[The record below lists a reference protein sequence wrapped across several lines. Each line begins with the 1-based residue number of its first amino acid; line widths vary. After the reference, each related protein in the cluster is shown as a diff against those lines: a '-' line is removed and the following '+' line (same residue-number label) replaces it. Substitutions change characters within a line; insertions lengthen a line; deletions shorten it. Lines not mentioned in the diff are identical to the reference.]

1 MQSYYPEQFER
12 ELGCTERDWLRWLP
26 SAIGTR
32 PHQLLEGQ
40 ASVSFEPG
48 ALSLSWRENEPLRI
62 ALIRMPRLQVQ
73 FVFEGLSDARRHGFM
88 QRFDL
93 HMQRGGG

>member
-1 MQSYYPEQFER
+1 MQSYYPAQFAR

-26 SAIGTR
+26 SAIGAHPYQLR
-32 PHQLLEGQ
+32 PGQ
-40 ASVSFEPG
+40 ASVVCDG
-48 ALSLSWRENEPLRI
+48 ATLELCWRVGEPLRI
-62 ALIRMPRLQVQ
+62 ALIRMPRLHVR
-73 FVFEGLSDARRHGFM
+73 FLFEGFGEAQRHAFM

>member
-26 SAIGTR
+26 SAIGAH
-32 PHQLLEGQ
+32 PYQLGEGQ
-40 ASVSFEPG
+40 ASVECG
-48 ALSLSWRENEPLRI
+48 AGPLALTWRQGEPLCI
-62 ALIRMPRLQVQ
+62 ALVRMPRLHVR
-73 FVFEGLSDARRHGFM
+73 FVFEGLGDPQRHAFM